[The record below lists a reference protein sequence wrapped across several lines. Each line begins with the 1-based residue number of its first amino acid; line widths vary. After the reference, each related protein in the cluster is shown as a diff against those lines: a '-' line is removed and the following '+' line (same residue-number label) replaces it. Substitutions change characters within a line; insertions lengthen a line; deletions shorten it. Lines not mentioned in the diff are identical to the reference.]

1 MRPSLDSHQVRAV
14 SVYDGTQGQ
23 AALPRHGEVRHV
35 HPSIAIC
42 LPLAPTQQLAGTS
55 HRLWNNNNVISGG
68 VVTWEP

>member
-1 MRPSLDSHQVRAV
+1 MRSSLDSHQVRAV

-35 HPSIAIC
+35 HPGIAVC

-55 HRLWNNNNVISGG
+55 HRL
-68 VVTWEP
+68 